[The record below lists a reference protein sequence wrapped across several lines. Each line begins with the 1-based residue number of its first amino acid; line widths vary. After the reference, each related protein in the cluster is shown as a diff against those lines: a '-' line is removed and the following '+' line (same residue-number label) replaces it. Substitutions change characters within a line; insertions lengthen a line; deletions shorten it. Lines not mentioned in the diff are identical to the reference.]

1 MADSSKFENQLRK
14 LPPASL
20 LFAAA
25 NAGAY
30 LVIFSL
36 RQMHFAL
43 SDFNLSS
50 FYMRCAVNPF
60 TGKGVFSYWFCMAVR
75 SQVTLIFEGCSSAQ
89 CNVQGA
95 PALQQPRLP
104 FLHCC
109 TVCLHCSAA
118 LTLASVVTGLLEEY
132 IQWAPPPPLTQF
144 ITSPRIYLWKRGR
157 GVRFMYWSLPF
168 PSPSGRFTQPH
179 EKGTK
184 CFFAYRGPFHGM
196 K

>member
-132 IQWAPPPPLTQF
+132 IQWAASPPPSPNLLPPPEF
-144 ITSPRIYLWKRGR
+144 ISGKGGGVCDLCIGAFPFLPRQVASLNPMKRAQSAFLHIG
-157 GVRFMYWSLPF
+157 GH
-168 PSPSGRFTQPH
+168 FTV
-179 EKGTK
+179 
-184 CFFAYRGPFHGM
+184 
-196 K
+196 